1 MIKFNVKHNLR
12 NIQDKIS
19 NIPNDMQ
26 EAISR
31 TFTDYNQEML
41 EELIS
46 RFGEN
51 LRYSEMQ
58 LVFSGSSF
66 SIKFSNVNEYALRDR
81 SGADAQDV
89 ADYAVE
95 LLQDRIIK
103 SLKDNSFYRGQLW
116 QLQQW
121 LFMT

>member
-1 MIKFNVKHNLR
+1 MIKLNVKHNLR
-12 NIQDKIS
+12 NIQDKVS

-103 SLKDNSFYRGQLW
+103 SLKDNSFYRGQL
-116 QLQQW
+116 
-121 LFMT
+121 